1 MASPTL
7 ESVYLGQDSL
17 QIQYIP
23 LSTTTTSILDLIDSV
38 KSYQHQQYE
47 EDHTNGVAS
56 ITPGLVLGRQNGA
69 HFASQQRAILHI

>member
-17 QIQYIP
+17 QIQYIS
-23 LSTTTTSILDLIDSV
+23 LSTTSVLDLIDSV

-47 EDHTNGVAS
+47 EDHSNGVAS
-56 ITPGLVLGRQNGA
+56 ITPGLVLGRQNGT